1 MTKVISKVSEP
12 YFDCLLAPQEEKM
25 SDLFEKVTGDQDFFK
40 KIASKIPGFNGY
52 IERSNR
58 RAADKLL
65 RETIADRFEE
75 LWQRVSSLQTDFIS
89 QGEILYLDDLEK
101 AAIKLRTFIDK
112 IRRASYGY
120 SGFFDATKVNEEELA
135 RVYTYDEAMLELVE
149 GVGRAID
156 NVEASMGT
164 DGLPASIRNLVS
176 QAQDCITVFNR
187 RDEVM
192 KQE

>member
-1 MTKVISKVSEP
+1 
-12 YFDCLLAPQEEKM
+12 M
-25 SDLFEKVTGDQDFFK
+25 SDLFEKVTGDQDIFK
-40 KIASKIPGFNGY
+40 KLASKIPGFSGY

-65 RETIADRFEE
+65 RETVAERFEE
-75 LWQRVSSLQTDFIS
+75 LWQRVSALQIDFIN
-89 QGEILYLDDLEK
+89 QGEIQYLDDLERG
-101 AAIKLRTFIDK
+101 AIKIRTFIDK

-120 SGFFDATKVNEEELA
+120 SGFFDATKVNEADLA
-135 RVYTYDEAMLELVE
+135 RVYEYDGAMLDLVDD
-149 GVGRAID
+149 VNRAID

-164 DGLPASIRNLVS
+164 DGVPAAIRNLVTK
-176 QAQDCITVFNR
+176 AQDCITVFNR

>member
-1 MTKVISKVSEP
+1 
-12 YFDCLLAPQEEKM
+12 M
-25 SDLFEKVTGDQDFFK
+25 SDLFEKVTGDQDIFK

-65 RETIADRFEE
+65 RETVAERFEE
-75 LWQRVSSLQTDFIS
+75 LWQRISSLQTDFIS

-120 SGFFDATKVNEEELA
+120 SGFFDAAKVNEDELA
-135 RVYTYDEAMLELVE
+135 RVYDYDGAMLDLVDE
-149 GVGRAID
+149 VGRAID
-156 NVEASMGT
+156 NVEASLGT
-164 DGLPASIRNLVS
+164 DGFPASIRNLVAK
-176 QAQDCITVFNR
+176 AQDCITVFNR

-192 KQE
+192 KKE